1 MSSAVLEV
9 IVCCVADAVEA
20 QKGGA
25 SRLEVVR
32 ELDRGGLTPSIQ
44 LVQAIKDAVDLPLR
58 VMVRESDGY
67 GTRND
72 NFGTR
77 NDNFGARDDGCGVRN
92 EAEVERLCVATR
104 EFAKLRV
111 DGLVL
116 GFLKNDQIDIDLTA
130 RVLACAPEIHATFHH
145 AFENASDQQQAV
157 LEIKKLPQVDRI
169 LSHGGSGDLH
179 ERAQRLDRYVQ
190 IAAPEITIIAGGGID
205 LDAIALLKRTTSVR
219 EFHVGR
225 AVREGFQVNGG
236 VRADLVRSLVRAIE
250 TND

>member
-1 MSSAVLEV
+1 MSSAVWEV

-32 ELDRGGLTPSIQ
+32 DLDRGGLTPSIQ

-58 VMVRESDGY
+58 VMVRERDGY
-67 GTRND
+67 GTRDENC
-72 NFGTR
+72 
-77 NDNFGARDDGCGVRN
+77 GAREDGYGVRN

-116 GFLKNDQIDIDLTA
+116 GFLKKDQIDLDLTA
-130 RVLACAPEIHATFHH
+130 RVLACAPETHATFHH

-157 LEIKKLPQVDRI
+157 LEINKLPQIDRI
-169 LSHGGSGDLH
+169 LSHSGSGDLH

-225 AVREGFQVNGG
+225 AVREGIQVNGG

>member
-72 NFGTR
+72 NFG
-77 NDNFGARDDGCGVRN
+77 VRN

-116 GFLKNDQIDIDLTA
+116 GFLKNDQIDLDLTA

-179 ERAQRLDRYVQ
+179 ERAQRLDCYVQ
-190 IAAPEITIIAGGGID
+190 IAAPEITIIAGGNID
-205 LDAIALLKRTTSVR
+205 LDATALLKRTTSVR

-225 AVREGFQVNGG
+225 AAREGFQVNGG

>member
-44 LVQAIKDAVDLPLR
+44 LVQAVKDAVDLPLR

-67 GTRND
+67 GTRD
-72 NFGTR
+72 DGYETR
-77 NDNFGARDDGCGVRN
+77 NDNFGARDDGSKVRN
-92 EAEVERLCVATR
+92 EAEVERLCVAAR

-145 AFENASDQQQAV
+145 AFEEASDQRQAV

-179 ERAQRLDRYVQ
+179 ERAQRLDCYVQ

-236 VRADLVRSLVRAIE
+236 EI
-250 TND
+250 